1 MSCFNPPRSNTLTPQ
16 SPDIQAL
23 KDKAFEFRKEIL
35 ETINAAGSG
44 HPGGSLSAVEI
55 MIALYFYKMKH
66 RPTDPHWEDRDR
78 LVVSKGHVSPVVYVT
93 LANAGY
99 FPKDDLKKF
108 RKFGSHLQGHVTTK
122 TPGVEFN
129 TGSLGHGLA
138 VANGIGIGAKLLKKS
153 LRAFCLMGD
162 GEIQEGSVWEA
173 AMTASHHKL
182 DNVCA
187 IVDHNRVQENG
198 LLTDIKNVEPLK
210 DKWESFGWNTL
221 SIDGHDFN
229 ALIKALD
236 TAEAT
241 KGKPTVI
248 LANTLKGK
256 GVKFMELQSAWHGK
270 APNAEQL
277 KNALE
282 ILERV

>member
-1 MSCFNPPRSNTLTPQ
+1 MTPQ
-16 SPDIQAL
+16 APDIQSL
-23 KDKAFEFRKEIL
+23 KNKAFEFRKEIL
-35 ETINAAGSG
+35 ETIHAAGSG

-78 LVVSKGHVSPVVYVT
+78 LIVSKGHVSPVVYVT

-99 FPKDDLKKF
+99 FPKEELKTF
-108 RKFGSHLQGHVTTK
+108 RKFHSHLQGHVTTK

-138 VANGIGIGAKLLKKS
+138 VANGMAIGAKLLKKS
-153 LRAFCLMGD
+153 FRAFCLMGD

-187 IVDHNRVQENG
+187 IVDHNQVQENG
-198 LLTDIKNVEPLK
+198 LLMDIKNIEPVK
-210 DKWESFGWNTL
+210 QKWESFGWNTL
-221 SIDGHDFN
+221 SIDGHDFSALFN
-229 ALIKALD
+229 ALD
-236 TAEAT
+236 NAENT

-248 LANTLKGK
+248 IANTIKGK
-256 GVKFMELQSAWHGK
+256 GVKFMELKAAWHGK

-277 KNALE
+277 KEALTE
-282 ILERV
+282 LAAGRSQ